1 MGIQYPY
8 PLPLPSIRM
17 RQDYKKHTQDAIRR
31 LEGLTVKLKAMI
43 EEDAYCPQILQL
55 VLAMQ
60 GHLKHIQGH
69 VLESHLHTCADK
81 KLSSK
86 SEKDAFIEE
95 LVKVIGLS
103 KR

>member
-1 MGIQYPY
+1 
-8 PLPLPSIRM
+8 M
-17 RQDYKKHTQDAIRR
+17 RHDYKKQTQAAIKR
-31 LEGLTVKLKAMI
+31 LEGLTVKLKTMI

-69 VLESHLHTCADK
+69 ILESHLHTCADR

-86 SEKDAFIEE
+86 SDTEKDAFIGE

-103 KR
+103 QR